1 MADKLTDTL
10 HETSPTLQ
18 KLSALSRVN
27 PLNVDDPVHLDGALA
42 AALPRLIEALD
53 RNAIQ
58 FNDRT
63 DKHALWQLL
72 FVNYQLITQIR
83 PASPVRH

>member
-1 MADKLTDTL
+1 MKTFSDSQL
-10 HETSPTLQ
+10 EQSPTLRQ
-18 KLSALSRVN
+18 LSVLSRVN
-27 PLNVDDPVHLDGALA
+27 PFDVNDHTEVNKALA
-42 AALPRLIEALD
+42 EALVLLIDALD
-53 RNAIQ
+53 RDGIQ

-63 DKHALWQLL
+63 DKNALWQML

>member
-1 MADKLTDTL
+1 MKTFTDEQL
-10 HETSPTLQ
+10 EQSQALQ
-18 KLSALSRVN
+18 KLSVLSHIS
-27 PLNVDDPVHLDGALA
+27 PFNVDDRIEVNRALA
-42 AALPRLIEALD
+42 EALVALIDALD
-53 RNAIQ
+53 RDGIQ
-58 FNDRT
+58 FDDCE

>member
-10 HETSPTLQ
+10 LETSPTLQ
-18 KLSALSRVN
+18 KLSVLSRVN
-27 PLNVDDPVHLDGALA
+27 PLNVDDPVQVEGALA
-42 AALPRLIEALD
+42 AALLGVIEALD
-53 RNAIQ
+53 RDAIQ
-58 FNDRT
+58 FNDRE

-83 PASPVRH
+83 PDSSVRH

>member
-1 MADKLTDTL
+1 VKTFSDSQL
-10 HETSPTLQ
+10 EQSPTLRQ
-18 KLSALSRVN
+18 LSVLSRVN
-27 PLNVDDPVHLDGALA
+27 PFDVNDHTEVNKALA
-42 AALPRLIEALD
+42 EALVLLIDALD
-53 RNAIQ
+53 RDGIQ

-63 DKHALWQLL
+63 DKNALWQML